1 MKIASTKISIIL
13 VEDLGLMV
21 EISISG
27 TTQGSNPFSII
38 FFSNGF
44 SFNGFS
50 FKKKLLLWATNQ
62 VNISLKKFN

>member
-1 MKIASTKISIIL
+1 
-13 VEDLGLMV
+13 MV

-44 SFNGFS
+44 SFNGF
-50 FKKKLLLWATNQ
+50 
-62 VNISLKKFN
+62 

>member
-1 MKIASTKISIIL
+1 
-13 VEDLGLMV
+13 MV

-44 SFNGFS
+44 SFNDFS
-50 FKKKLLLWATNQ
+50 FKKIYFLGQLIEST
-62 VNISLKKFN
+62 FP